1 MFPYFFRKAAGGAAT
16 IKRPM
21 NNMPSNE
28 QSPVGD
34 PIATDEVANGALDW
48 AAILQQHRSWLRTV
62 IAARCKEPQA
72 VDEILQELSMAVLK
86 QNAPLKDKQKVAPWL
101 YQIAVRQSLMYRRK
115 HGRRRNME
123 QRYADQLRAST
134 AQKHAPDPLSWL
146 LANERRQLIRQ
157 GVEQL
162 SPKEA
167 EILMLKYTQDWSYKH
182 IAEHL
187 GTTESAVESRLHRAR
202 KNLRQRMVA
211 LEVIESK

>member
-1 MFPYFFRKAAGGAAT
+1 
-16 IKRPM
+16 M
-21 NNMPSNE
+21 NNIPSNK
-28 QSPVGD
+28 QSPAGA
-34 PIATDEVANGALDW
+34 PNATETDADGPLDW
-48 AAILQQHRSWLRTV
+48 AAILEQHRSWLRTV

-86 QNAPLKDKQKVAPWL
+86 QRAPLKDKQKVAPWL

-123 QRYADQLRAST
+123 QRYADQLRSSAV
-134 AQKHAPDPLSWL
+134 QKHTPDPLSWL

-167 EILMLKYTQDWSYKH
+167 EILMLKYTQDWSYKQ